1 MIEYFP
7 LTGALSPYLAG
18 VSSRMPY
25 GAAPGVAGSGTGSG
39 VGAAAG
45 SSEPP
50 PPPSP
55 LALSLTETGAQQ
67 LQQYY
72 ASGLDWQHEARA
84 LVIGYLSAQGF
95 AETVRAL
102 HAVSERDGALGARL
116 EGIARRKSALL
127 CAPYIS
133 CFSFPFLSVP
143 LCLDKEKVATAAC
156 AYWPLVVHC
165 SLVFSN
171 TVYCTSTELAAELMA
186 GQVTRVM
193 RALERDYSAIFERP
207 TNRFL
212 LFRLRCQQFIERYVG
227 RESESE
233 SSASDL
239 SSHPDVCE

>member
-18 VSSRMPY
+18 VSSRMPS

-72 ASGLDWQHEARA
+72 ACGLDWQHEARA

-102 HAVSERDGALGARL
+102 HAVPERDGALGARL

-127 CAPYIS
+127 CAPYVS
-133 CFSFPFLSVP
+133 CFSLSHSYVFHF
-143 LCLDKEKVATAAC
+143 VWIRRS
-156 AYWPLVVHC
+156 WPLLPALIGHSLFIAHWC
-165 SLVFSN
+165 SLLL
-171 TVYCTSTELAAELMA
+171 CT
-186 GQVTRVM
+186 
-193 RALERDYSAIFERP
+193 
-207 TNRFL
+207 L
-212 LFRLRCQQFIERYVG
+212 LPQSSRLN
-227 RESESE
+227 
-233 SSASDL
+233 
-239 SSHPDVCE
+239 